1 MSLHISAIVL
11 IPLLVLSAF
20 TGSTHAAATYKSE
33 TDDHH
38 LLYVV
43 SIPDNHTAGGARFNA
58 QIGAD
63 TAAQTMH
70 AATTFTWSILNQTTN
85 PSEHRKNVKK
95 ITLFIDNMKG
105 KLVDAYS
112 TKNEIHVNANFLGS
126 YKGNIR
132 REFVGIVYH
141 QVASIWQWN
150 GGGEAPKGLVS
161 GIAEFVRMNARY
173 GTSEKVRGGDG
184 NRWDEGDGVTCRFL
198 EYCEEVK
205 KGFVMELNRKMRYG
219 YTNAYFVDLLG
230 KSVDQ
235 VWKDYKAKYPPKH

>member
-1 MSLHISAIVL
+1 MHRRNNLHSILLLLL
-11 IPLLVLSAF
+11 IP
-20 TGSTHAAATYKSE
+20 STLAAAAADYKNSNPGITYTVINRASNSKPPGCSTVFTTHIGIPAAKQAMSSATNFVLTLFNE
-33 TDDHH
+33 SRPTD
-38 LLYVV
+38 
-43 SIPDNHTAGGARFNA
+43 
-58 QIGAD
+58 
-63 TAAQTMH
+63 
-70 AATTFTWSILNQTTN
+70 
-85 PSEHRKNVKK
+85 RKN
-95 ITLFIDNMKG
+95 
-105 KLVDAYS
+105 